1 MPLYRVESLPQGP
14 VAPRVLLY
22 HLDGAMD
29 AGHAGE
35 LAVEQLLMTL
45 PWQRLATFDT
55 DALVDYRARRPMMT
69 FTSHSYT
76 SVEMPELVLD
86 LLQDDEGED
95 LLLLHGSEPD
105 YRWEELVG
113 AVTHLALTMGVS
125 QAVSMTGMPL
135 AVPHTR
141 PVYVHHHGN
150 RPEELPEQPDFI
162 GHAEFPGS
170 LSGLLELRLGEA
182 AGLRSGGLTAGIPH
196 YVARDDYPAGAAALL
211 AATAEATGLAL
222 PLGDLEAAAAVNRA
236 EIDAEAAGQ
245 AEVAAVVVA
254 LEAQYDAVA
263 PVKADVEE
271 VSRMLDVPTA
281 DEIGARLEANGTD
294 PGLQQYPCGYPG
306 ATGLG
311 PRQREGRD

>member
-1 MPLYRVESLPQGP
+1 MPLYSFERPAQAP

-45 PWQRLATFDT
+45 PWQRLATFDA
-55 DALVDYRARRPMMT
+55 DALMDYRARRPMMT
-69 FTSHSYT
+69 FSSHTYT
-76 SVEMPELVLD
+76 SVQMPELVLD

-105 YRWEELVG
+105 YRWEEFIG

-150 RPEELPEQPDFI
+150 RPEELPEQPDFF

-170 LSGLLELRLGEA
+170 VSGLLELHLGEA
-182 AGLRSGGLTAGIPH
+182 GLSSRGLTAGIPH
-196 YVARDDYPAGAAALL
+196 YVAREDYPAGAAALL
-211 AATAEATGLAL
+211 AAVAETTGLAL

-236 EIDAEAAGQ
+236 DIDAEAAGQ
-245 AEVAAVVVA
+245 SEVAAVVAA

-281 DEIGARLEANGTD
+281 DEIGARLEAFLEANGTD
-294 PGLQQYPCGYPG
+294 PGLQYPG
-306 ATGLG
+306 ATGLE
-311 PRQREGRD
+311 PHHPEGRD